1 MSIQNFERQIKTVI
15 HFFMSLIT

>member
-1 MSIQNFERQIKTVI
+1 MSIQNFEQQIKTII